1 MLGRNVFASSL
12 SSEWRVLRSVAHL
25 ILIRHVLIEEG
36 YFQNSDY
43 SEDRSMKENTRESK
57 KRSSEIYSLLKCIN
71 SQVIRRYDRV
81 AQIKSRGF
89 QIYALES

>member
-1 MLGRNVFASSL
+1 MVDIKFCVCLFSYPVRQLSLKFVCLGGNVFASSL

-43 SEDRSMKENTRESK
+43 SEDRRMKENTREGQ
-57 KRSSEIYSLLKCIN
+57 KRSSEIYSPLKCIN
-71 SQVIRRYDRV
+71 S
-81 AQIKSRGF
+81 
-89 QIYALES
+89 